1 MEISEFTGD
10 GMRVIKTNGAPEESC
25 GYAYRRR
32 RIDVTIPAETD
43 PIPIDRNQLLY
54 VLPSPLQDGELIS
67 NRTDAKMID
76 LSELS
81 PCPGG

>member
-1 MEISEFTGD
+1 MEITEFTGD
-10 GMRVIKTNGAPEESC
+10 GMRVIKTKAAPGESC

-32 RIDVTIPAETD
+32 RIDVTVPAETD

-54 VLPSPLQDGELIS
+54 VLPSPLQDGELVS

-76 LSELS
+76 LSDLS
-81 PCPGG
+81 PCAE

>member
-10 GMRVIKTNGAPEESC
+10 GMRVIKTKTVPGEAC

-54 VLPSPLQDGELIS
+54 VLSSPLQGDEWIS

-76 LSELS
+76 LGELS
-81 PCPGG
+81 PCIEA

>member
-10 GMRVIKTNGAPEESC
+10 GMPVIKTKHSPGDPS
-25 GYAYRRR
+25 GFAYRRR

-54 VLPSPLQDGELIS
+54 VLPSPLQEGDMVS

-81 PCPGG
+81 PCTEG

>member
-1 MEISEFTGD
+1 MEVSEFTGD
-10 GMRVIKTNGAPEESC
+10 GMRVIKTKAAPGESC

-76 LSELS
+76 LADLS
-81 PCPGG
+81 PCAQ

>member
-10 GMRVIKTNGAPEESC
+10 GMRVVKTKAAPGESC

-54 VLPSPLQDGELIS
+54 VLPSPLQDGDMVS

-76 LSELS
+76 LAELS
-81 PCPGG
+81 PCAEG

>member
-10 GMRVIKTNGAPEESC
+10 GMRVIKTKTAPGESC

-32 RIDVTIPAETD
+32 RIDVTVPAETE

-54 VLPSPLQDGELIS
+54 VLATPLQDGELVS
-67 NRTDAKMID
+67 NRTDARMID
-76 LSELS
+76 LAELS
-81 PCPGG
+81 PCAEG

>member
-10 GMRVIKTNGAPEESC
+10 GMRVIKTKAAPGESC

-32 RIDVTIPAETD
+32 RIDVTVPAETD

-54 VLPSPLQDGELIS
+54 VLPTPLQDDEWIS

-81 PCPGG
+81 SCPEA

>member
-10 GMRVIKTNGAPEESC
+10 GMRVIKTKAAPGESC

-32 RIDVTIPAETD
+32 RIDVTVPAETD

-54 VLPSPLQDGELIS
+54 VLPSPLGEGDLVS
-67 NRTDAKMID
+67 FRTDARMID

-81 PCPGG
+81 ACAEG

>member
-1 MEISEFTGD
+1 MDISEFTGD
-10 GMRVIKTNGAPEESC
+10 GMRVIKAKPSAGESC

-43 PIPIDRNQLLY
+43 PIPIERNQLLY
-54 VLPSPLQDGELIS
+54 VLPTPLQEGELVS

-76 LSELS
+76 LAELS
-81 PCPGG
+81 PCAEG

>member
-10 GMRVIKTNGAPEESC
+10 GMKVIKTKQGPGDSC
-25 GYAYRRR
+25 SYAYLRR

-43 PIPIDRNQLLY
+43 PIPIERSQLLY
-54 VLPSPLQDGELIS
+54 VLTSPLLDGELVS

-76 LSELS
+76 LTELS
-81 PCPGG
+81 PCAEG

>member
-10 GMRVIKTNGAPEESC
+10 GMSVIKTTHSPGDPC
-25 GYAYRRR
+25 GFAYRRR

-43 PIPIDRNQLLY
+43 PIPIERNQLLY
-54 VLPSPLQDGELIS
+54 VLPSTLQEGDMVS
-67 NRTDAKMID
+67 NRMDAKMID

-81 PCPGG
+81 PCT

>member
-10 GMRVIKTNGAPEESC
+10 GMRVVKTKATADEAC

-43 PIPIDRNQLLY
+43 PIPIERNQLLY
-54 VLPSPLQDGELIS
+54 VLRSPLVDGELVS
-67 NRTDAKMID
+67 NRTDAKMIE

-81 PCPGG
+81 ACPEG

>member
-1 MEISEFTGD
+1 MEITEFTGD
-10 GMRVIKTNGAPEESC
+10 GMRVIKTKAAPGESC

-76 LSELS
+76 LSDLS
-81 PCPGG
+81 PCAE

>member
-10 GMRVIKTNGAPEESC
+10 GMRVIKTNHPPEDPC
-25 GYAYRRR
+25 GFAYRRR

-43 PIPIDRNQLLY
+43 PIPIERNQLLY
-54 VLPSPLQDGELIS
+54 VLPSPLQEGDMVS
-67 NRTDAKMID
+67 NRTHAKMID

-81 PCPGG
+81 PCT